1 MINPDEDLP
10 KPAKKLLIPPALD
23 MLGIDELNDYIT
35 LLESEIARVKG
46 AITAKDAAKAAAA
59 LFFKP
64 PPT

>member
-10 KPAKKLLIPPALD
+10 KPAKKLLTPPPLD
-23 MLGIDELNDYIT
+23 MLGIDELNNYIA
-35 LLESEIARVKG
+35 LLEAEIALVKA
-46 AITAKDAAKAAAA
+46 AITAKDAARAAAA